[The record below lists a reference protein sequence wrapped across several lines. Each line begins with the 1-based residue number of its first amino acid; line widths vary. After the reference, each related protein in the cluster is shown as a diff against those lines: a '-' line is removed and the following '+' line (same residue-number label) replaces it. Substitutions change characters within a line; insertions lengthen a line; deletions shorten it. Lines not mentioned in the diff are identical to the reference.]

1 MFWQDVGLTQEAC
14 HFQSIFQRRSC
25 KPLSIEGGL
34 FYQAA
39 AAAHHFQVRDQF
51 AAAQAQ
57 VAQVAQAA
65 QVEVAEQHCHSP
77 FKKRPIRKS
86 ES

>member
-51 AAAQAQ
+51 AAAQA
-57 VAQVAQAA
+57 A